1 MSRELEQSRPA
12 ADDATARTARRSL
25 QCKLFGIVSKPETLG
40 RYELVGRIGEGAWGA
55 VHEAR
60 DPLLDR
66 RVALKVMK
74 NDPSD
79 PQHREDRSHALRK
92 EASTLA
98 KLSHPNLVKVY
109 DAGQADGRAY
119 VAMELVTGGDLHRW
133 LRAQPRRWPEIVAL
147 FGQVARGLMAAHAAG
162 IVHRDVK
169 PSNILMGEDGRALV
183 GDFGLAELGL
193 RTIDHA
199 SNLDERPREEA
210 LSTTP
215 SAPLG
220 TCGTPG
226 YMAPE

>member
-1 MSRELEQSRPA
+1 MMLHADRRTRDDERPDGWRRLRLGGDVTTATATATAARWRNRCAMDAIPSIQDTPMSRSPVSEEVLMSRELEQSRPA

-60 DPLLDR
+60 NPLLDR

-119 VAMELVTGGDLHRW
+119 VA
-133 LRAQPRRWPEIVAL
+133 
-147 FGQVARGLMAAHAAG
+147 
-162 IVHRDVK
+162 
-169 PSNILMGEDGRALV
+169 
-183 GDFGLAELGL
+183 
-193 RTIDHA
+193 
-199 SNLDERPREEA
+199 
-210 LSTTP
+210 
-215 SAPLG
+215 
-220 TCGTPG
+220 
-226 YMAPE
+226 